1 MMGINMDNDKFG
13 HDHYQMVQKMLSIG
27 KKYYIKDGSG
37 RDIFYARMEKFKL
50 KPKIFVY
57 SDDSQKEEILTIAP
71 RNFLDFNATYDVI
84 DSKSGTLVGSL
95 KREGLHS
102 MFQNKWNILDAAGNT
117 IGGAQESGAMAV
129 FRRMVMNWKLDFEIV
144 LQGRRIGSLTRKLAI
159 GDLYSLDLSGDPG
172 KHLDRRLAV
181 AMLPLF
187 DAGED
192 R

>member
-1 MMGINMDNDKFG
+1 MGVDMDKFG
-13 HDHYQMVQKMLSIG
+13 RDQFQMAQKMLSIG

-37 RDIFYARMEKFKL
+37 NDLFYARMEKFKL
-50 KPKIFVY
+50 KPKVFIY
-57 SDDSQKEEILTIAP
+57 SDDSQKDEILTIAP

-95 KREGLHS
+95 KREGIHS
-102 MFQNKWNILDAAGNT
+102 IFQNRWNIQDAAGNV
-117 IGGAQESGAMAV
+117 IGSAQESGAMAV
-129 FRRMVMNWKLDFEIV
+129 FRRMVMNWKLDFEIIF
-144 LQGRRIGSLTRKLAI
+144 QGRRIGNLSRKVSF
-159 GDLYSLDLSGDPG
+159 GDKYTLDLSGDPE
-172 KHLDRRLAV
+172 KRLDRRLAV

>member
-1 MMGINMDNDKFG
+1 
-13 HDHYQMVQKMLSIG
+13 MLSIG
-27 KKYYIKDGSG
+27 KKYYIKDGNG
-37 RDIFYARMEKFKL
+37 RDIFYARMEKFRL

-84 DSKSGTLVGSL
+84 DSKSGTRVGSL

-102 MFQNKWNILDAAGNT
+102 MFQNKWNILDASGNVV
-117 IGGAQESGAMAV
+117 GSAQESGAMAA
-129 FRRMVMNWKLDFEIV
+129 FRRVVMNWKLDFEIS
-144 LQGRRIGSLTRKLAI
+144 LHGRRIGRLTRKLAI
-159 GDLYSLDLSGDPG
+159 GDMYSLDLSGDPG
-172 KHLDRRLAV
+172 KRLDRRLAI

-187 DAGED
+187 DTGED

>member
-1 MMGINMDNDKFG
+1 MDNKFG
-13 HDHYQMVQKMLSIG
+13 QDRYQMAQKLLSIG

-37 RDIFYARMEKFKL
+37 RDIMFARMEKFKL

-57 SDDSQKEEILTIAP
+57 ADDSQKEEILTIAP
-71 RNFLDFNATYDVI
+71 RNILDFNATYDVI
-84 DSKSGTLVGSL
+84 DSKSKALVGSL

-102 MFQNKWNILDAAGNT
+102 LFQNKWNIMDANGNVVGSAAET
-117 IGGAQESGAMAV
+117 GLMALV
-129 FRRMVMNWKLDFEIV
+129 RRFVVNWKLDFEITY
-144 LQGRRIGSLTRKLAI
+144 QGRKI
-159 GDLYSLDLSGDPG
+159 GDLNRAISFGDRYSLDLSGDPE
-172 KHLDRRLAV
+172 KRLDRRLAV

>member
-1 MMGINMDNDKFG
+1 MGNDLFG
-13 HDHYQMVQKMLSIG
+13 QDRYQMAQKMLSIG

-37 RDIFYARMEKFKL
+37 HNILYARMEKFKL

-57 SDDSQKEEILTIAP
+57 TDDSQKEEILTIAP

-84 DSKSGTLVGSL
+84 DSKTGTLVGSL
-95 KREGLHS
+95 KREGIHS
-102 MFQNKWNILDAAGNT
+102 LFQNKWNILDAAGNA
-117 IGGAQESGAMAV
+117 IGSAQESGAMAV
-129 FRRMVMNWKLDFEIV
+129 FRRMVMNWKLDFEID
-144 LQGRRIGSLTRKLAI
+144 LQGRRIGSLTRKMSF
-159 GDLYSLDLSGDPG
+159 GDQYALDLSGDPG
-172 KHLDRRLAV
+172 KQLDRRLAV